1 MQTISKQRKWY
12 FIGGIMV
19 VFILLGYQFLWTE
32 ADDDPDF
39 VNHLLSLDSDASEG
53 RILKAQRL
61 QDKIKML
68 DNEIDELKQKKSIDA
83 MPGAEFLNQKACE
96 AGKIQKTYE
105 ELLLKAHFH
114 LKNEFLYPQEVVTLL
129 EEIKERLDGDFKD
142 IKWEHLD
149 ELERIHI
156 DPYLRRRKAEI
167 VEKGEQLQKKLLQEA
182 NAKKQEMG
190 KDLEKKWE
198 EIEKKVE
205 RFFEK

>member
-1 MQTISKQRKWY
+1 M
-12 FIGGIMV
+12 
-19 VFILLGYQFLWTE
+19 
-32 ADDDPDF
+32 
-39 VNHLLSLDSDASEG
+39 
-53 RILKAQRL
+53 
-61 QDKIKML
+61 
-68 DNEIDELKQKKSIDA
+68 
-83 MPGAEFLNQKACE
+83 
-96 AGKIQKTYE
+96 
-105 ELLLKAHFH
+105 
-114 LKNEFLYPQEVVTLL
+114 YPQEVVTLL

-149 ELERIHI
+149 ELERIHV

>member
-96 AGKIQKTYE
+96 AGKQ
-105 ELLLKAHFH
+105 
-114 LKNEFLYPQEVVTLL
+114 
-129 EEIKERLDGDFKD
+129 
-142 IKWEHLD
+142 
-149 ELERIHI
+149 
-156 DPYLRRRKAEI
+156 PYNNGLP
-167 VEKGEQLQKKLLQEA
+167 
-182 NAKKQEMG
+182 MG
-190 KDLEKKWE
+190 
-198 EIEKKVE
+198 
-205 RFFEK
+205 RG